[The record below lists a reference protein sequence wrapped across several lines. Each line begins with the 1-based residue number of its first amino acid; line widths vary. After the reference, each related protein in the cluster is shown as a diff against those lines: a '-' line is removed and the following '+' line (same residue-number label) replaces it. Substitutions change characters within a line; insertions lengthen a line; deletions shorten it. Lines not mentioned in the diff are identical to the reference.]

1 MTPHVPRIAP
11 PTSKAL
17 ATTVA
22 LAAVLG
28 LACGRQAPA
37 PSPLGATKP
46 VVGAPVDG
54 APSDGAAVAEKAP
67 PRARPT
73 FALFYTSDLR
83 GRMTAHEAPL
93 HLPPGVTLVPLA
105 RRESSGGLAR
115 RATIVDRARVAAGGV
130 VQVDAGDFLPLPT
143 DEPRDA
149 VAPAPKDAP
158 RWLDLVLA
166 GYRRLGV
173 DAVTLGERE
182 LGSVHA
188 GLDPKRLAKRLAAA
202 HVPVVLANLTDRKH
216 ASVFPASAIVDA
228 GGVKVGVLGVTE
240 LPADATAALEKA
252 GYVVT
257 PPDEAARA
265 AAADLRARGATFVVA
280 LVHAAAGRGRAAQ
293 IAGGADA
300 DVAVLALGH
309 EAAHEATHEAAP
321 DAGHATDHQ
330 TNREATGAAARPLL
344 LAAGGDMS
352 VGRLDVR
359 LAPGRPPAFDD
370 AVVDL
375 AKDVPEQLGVGLLSR
390 LARIPLTDSDKT
402 LADAERKHIHVKMND
417 LYEIWDYGS
426 TKACGY
432 CHPKTVEQWT
442 TTDHAHAF
450 STLVRAKHD
459 KDPSCVG
466 CHIVGFLQTGGTRDM
481 TMVRGQFADVGCE
494 SCHGPSA
501 AHVRAIDKKQGT
513 VRAVGPVVCLGCHTP
528 DQNVGAFDPV
538 AAMQEI
544 LGPGHG
550 MPDKPANAATKPQ

>member
-1 MTPHVPRIAP
+1 MTPHLPRTAP
-11 PTSKAL
+11 PTSKSL
-17 ATTVA
+17 ATTALA
-22 LAAVLG
+22 LAAALG
-28 LACGRQAPA
+28 LACSRRAPA
-37 PSPLGATKP
+37 PAPLGATPAAPAKP
-46 VVGAPVDG
+46 DG
-54 APSDGAAVAEKAP
+54 ARPEAGTPPS
-67 PRARPT
+67 ARPT
-73 FALFYTSDLR
+73 FTLFYASDLR

-93 HLPPGVTLVPLA
+93 NLPPGVTMVPLA

-115 RATIVDRARVAAGGV
+115 RATIVDRARVAGGGV
-130 VQVDAGDFLPLPT
+130 VQVDAGDFLPLPA

-149 VAPAPKDAP
+149 VAPTPKDVP

-182 LGSVHA
+182 LGSARA
-188 GLDPKRLAKRLAAA
+188 GLDPKALAKKLAAA
-202 HVPVVLANLTDRKH
+202 HVPVVLANLVDRKH
-216 ASVFPASAIVDA
+216 APVFPANAIVDA
-228 GGVKVGVLGVTE
+228 GGGAKVGVLGVAE

-252 GYVVT
+252 GYVLT
-257 PPDEAARA
+257 PPGEAARA

-280 LVHAAAGRGRAAQ
+280 LVHAAAGRARAAQ
-293 IAGGADA
+293 IVGGADV

-309 EAAHEATHEAAP
+309 EAAP
-321 DAGHATDHQ
+321 DAGQGPEHQ
-330 TNREATGAAARPLL
+330 ANQDATGAAARPLL
-344 LAAGGDMS
+344 LAAGGDMN

-359 LAPGRPPAFDD
+359 LAPGRPPTFDD
-370 AVVDL
+370 AVLDL
-375 AKDVPEQLGVGLLSR
+375 AKDIPEQLGVGLLSR
-390 LARIPLTDSDKT
+390 VARIPLTDSDKI
-402 LADAERKHIHVKMND
+402 LADAARKHVLVKMNT

-426 TKACGY
+426 TTACGY
-432 CHPKTVEQWT
+432 CHPKPVEQWK

-501 AHVRAIDKKQGT
+501 PHIRAIDKKQGT
-513 VRAVGPVVCLGCHTP
+513 MRAVGAVVCLGCHTP

-550 MPDKPANAATKPQ
+550 MPDKPAHAATKPR

>member
-1 MTPHVPRIAP
+1 MTPHVPRTAP

-22 LAAVLG
+22 LAATLG
-28 LACGRQAPA
+28 LGCSRGAPA
-37 PSPLGATKP
+37 PAPVGATPAAPAKP
-46 VVGAPVDG
+46 A
-54 APSDGAAVAEKAP
+54 GAAPEEKTP
-67 PRARPT
+67 PQARPT
-73 FALFYTSDLR
+73 FTLFYTSDLR

-93 HLPPGVTLVPLA
+93 NLPPGVTMVPLA

-115 RATIVDRARVAAGGV
+115 RATIVDRARVAGGGV
-130 VQVDAGDFLPLPT
+130 IQVDAGDFLPMPA
-143 DEPRDA
+143 DEPRDP
-149 VAPAPKDAP
+149 VAPTPKDVP

-182 LGSVHA
+182 LGSAHA
-188 GLDPKRLAKRLAAA
+188 GLDPKGLAKKLAAA
-202 HVPVVLANLTDRKH
+202 HVPVVLANLVDRKH
-216 ASVFPASAIVDA
+216 ALVFPASAIVEA
-228 GGVKVGVLGVTE
+228 GGVKVGVLGVAE

-252 GYVVT
+252 GYVLT
-257 PPDEAARA
+257 PPDEAART

-280 LVHAAAGRGRAAQ
+280 LVHAAAGRARAAQ
-293 IAGGADA
+293 IVGGAGA

-309 EAAHEATHEAAP
+309 EAAHEAPP
-321 DAGHATDHQ
+321 DAGHAADPQ
-330 TNREATGAAARPLL
+330 ANQAATGAAARPQLV
-344 LAAGGDMS
+344 AAGGDMS

-359 LAPGRPPAFDD
+359 LAPGQSPAFDD

-375 AKDVPEQLGVGLLSR
+375 GKDVPEQLGVGLLSR
-390 LARIPLTDSDKT
+390 VARIPLTDSDKT
-402 LADAERKHIHVKMND
+402 LADAARKHVLVKMNT

-432 CHPKTVEQWT
+432 CHPKPVEQWS

-450 STLVRAKHD
+450 ATLVRAKHD

-501 AHVRAIDKKQGT
+501 PHIRAIDKKQGT
-513 VRAVGPVVCLGCHTP
+513 VRTVGAVVCLGCHTP

-550 MPDKPANAATKPQ
+550 MPDKPANAAAKPR